1 MKRFFCAAFF
11 VVVVALLAACGALNT
26 SSAAAQA
33 TATPTSS
40 TSRTQKSDSTV
51 KVNETAAKVEVV
63 TAQSSATPS
72 ATAAPAP
79 AETPATG
86 DFPVMYL
93 AGVVGLIL
101 ICSAGLL
108 MLRNLSCERPA
119 GRFFVFRKE
128 VVRPLASLWEVKLS
142 KNSCRGE
149 HCSPAPV
156 CLVNKLSRK
165 MRCCGKLTGDQWS
178 PLHTQ

>member
-33 TATPTSS
+33 TATPTSYA
-40 TSRTQKSDSTV
+40 SRTQTSGSTG
-51 KVNETAAKVEVV
+51 KVNEAAAKVAVV
-63 TAQSSATPS
+63 AAQFSATTS
-72 ATAAPAP
+72 ATAAPTQT
-79 AETPATG
+79 ETPATG

-108 MLRNLSCERPA
+108 MLR
-119 GRFFVFRKE
+119 KI
-128 VVRPLASLWEVKLS
+128 
-142 KNSCRGE
+142 
-149 HCSPAPV
+149 
-156 CLVNKLSRK
+156 
-165 MRCCGKLTGDQWS
+165 
-178 PLHTQ
+178 

>member
-72 ATAAPAP
+72 AT
-79 AETPATG
+79 
-86 DFPVMYL
+86 
-93 AGVVGLIL
+93 GVVGLIL

-108 MLRNLSCERPA
+108 MLR
-119 GRFFVFRKE
+119 KI
-128 VVRPLASLWEVKLS
+128 
-142 KNSCRGE
+142 
-149 HCSPAPV
+149 
-156 CLVNKLSRK
+156 
-165 MRCCGKLTGDQWS
+165 
-178 PLHTQ
+178 

>member
-72 ATAAPAP
+72 ATAGRSTSRRTLNAAVSRLQMLLSGTSTRIVPTMNMVS
-79 AETPATG
+79 AELQLP
-86 DFPVMYL
+86 MYFT
-93 AGVVGLIL
+93 V
-101 ICSAGLL
+101 
-108 MLRNLSCERPA
+108 LSTTDGSRTC
-119 GRFFVFRKE
+119 VIMQ
-128 VVRPLASLWEVKLS
+128 S
-142 KNSCRGE
+142 
-149 HCSPAPV
+149 SP
-156 CLVNKLSRK
+156 K
-165 MRCCGKLTGDQWS
+165 
-178 PLHTQ
+178 

>member
-33 TATPTSS
+33 TATP
-40 TSRTQKSDSTV
+40 
-51 KVNETAAKVEVV
+51 
-63 TAQSSATPS
+63 
-72 ATAAPAP
+72 

-108 MLRNLSCERPA
+108 MLR
-119 GRFFVFRKE
+119 KI
-128 VVRPLASLWEVKLS
+128 
-142 KNSCRGE
+142 
-149 HCSPAPV
+149 
-156 CLVNKLSRK
+156 
-165 MRCCGKLTGDQWS
+165 
-178 PLHTQ
+178 

>member
-11 VVVVALLAACGALNT
+11 IAVITLLAACGALNT
-26 SSAAAQA
+26 TTAAAQA

-40 TSRTQKSDSTV
+40 TSRTQKTPSPV

-63 TAQSSATPS
+63 TAQNSATPESTTS
-72 ATAAPAP
+72 AA

-86 DFPVMYL
+86 DFPVVYL

-108 MLRNLSCERPA
+108 MLR
-119 GRFFVFRKE
+119 KI
-128 VVRPLASLWEVKLS
+128 
-142 KNSCRGE
+142 
-149 HCSPAPV
+149 
-156 CLVNKLSRK
+156 
-165 MRCCGKLTGDQWS
+165 
-178 PLHTQ
+178 

>member
-1 MKRFFCAAFF
+1 MARYCIVFHTDKKLKLRRRFLDEALFLCGLFCGRRRAAGC
-11 VVVVALLAACGALNT
+11 LRHTEYILCR
-26 SSAAAQA
+26 
-33 TATPTSS
+33 S
-40 TSRTQKSDSTV
+40 TGHGHPQKSDSTV

-108 MLRNLSCERPA
+108 MLR
-119 GRFFVFRKE
+119 KI
-128 VVRPLASLWEVKLS
+128 
-142 KNSCRGE
+142 
-149 HCSPAPV
+149 
-156 CLVNKLSRK
+156 
-165 MRCCGKLTGDQWS
+165 
-178 PLHTQ
+178 